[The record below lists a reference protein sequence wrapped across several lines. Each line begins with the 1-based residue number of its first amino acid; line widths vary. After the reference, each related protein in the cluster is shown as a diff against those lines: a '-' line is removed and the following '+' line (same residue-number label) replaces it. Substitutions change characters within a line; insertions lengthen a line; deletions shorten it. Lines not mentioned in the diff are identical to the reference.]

1 AAAVPDALIDE
12 ISLVG
17 PPARIRDRL
26 QAWQE
31 LAQDNWLGSMVLA
44 GADAAAMRLVAEAVL

>member
-1 AAAVPDALIDE
+1 MPDALIDE

-17 PPARIRDRL
+17 PPERIRDRL

-31 LAQDNWLGSMVLA
+31 LAQDHRVGSLVLA
-44 GADAAAMRLVAEAVL
+44 GADAAALRVVAEAVL